1 MSRTKSKAKY
11 GLGKFLLDI
20 LLIICTGGLW
30 LFFKIFRYM
39 AKRR

>member
-1 MSRTKSKAKY
+1 MARRKSKY

-30 LFFKIFRYM
+30 LFFKLFQYM
-39 AKRR
+39 HRRRTA